1 MMRSIGSGTLFL
13 TCVGL
18 GACTTVEDAPR
29 GEAAYAVIPAAPAVG
44 AEYSIGPDDVL
55 RINVY
60 REPGFSLEDARVT
73 ATGQVRMPFIGEVP
87 VAGLSAGEA
96 SDVIAGRLAQRY
108 LVSPQVT
115 IFVKNAVARRVTVEG
130 EVRQPGLF
138 PIEGRMGLVQTVA
151 IAGGQTR
158 LASASKVVVVRQAD
172 GQRTAALFDLGAI
185 RKGEAPDPEILPG
198 DTVFVGVSAA
208 KAALGGVLLSAR
220 ALAAGFIALDGG
232 R

>member
-1 MMRSIGSGTLFL
+1 MMRSIGSGTILL
-13 TCVGL
+13 LSLGL
-18 GACTTVEDAPR
+18 AACATVEDAPR
-29 GEAAYAVIPAAPAVG
+29 GEAAYADIPVAGAVG
-44 AEYSIGPDDVL
+44 TEYAIAPDDVL

-60 REPGFSLEDARVT
+60 REPDFSLEDARVT
-73 ATGQVRMPFIGEVP
+73 ATGQVRMPLIGEVS
-87 VAGLSAGEA
+87 VAGLSASEA

-115 IFVKNAVARRVTVEG
+115 IFVKKAASRRITVEG

-138 PIEGRMGLVQTVA
+138 PIEGRIGLVQAVA
-151 IAGGQTR
+151 LAGGQTR
-158 LASASKVVVVRQAD
+158 LASASKIVVVRQAD

-185 RKGEAPDPEILPG
+185 RKGEASDPEILPG
-198 DTVFVGVSAA
+198 DTVFVGMSAA